1 MCVRSHASVKSERK
15 TGDEESQRR
24 IVPSLFVR
32 WARQISEAGS
42 GVPSNSQTTKPLQ
55 PHLSHSRSVRQLRLS
70 LRPDPA
76 PLLGPPPRPLLLLP
90 LRRRVARRGRGRG
103 QGGRGRRG
111 GVVGMIGFVPV
122 GRLFE
127 AADDVSV
134 VDADLDGGRVRD
146 GGGVVD

>member
-1 MCVRSHASVKSERK
+1 MCLRDRHLHSCKYHR
-15 TGDEESQRR
+15 
-24 IVPSLFVR
+24 L
-32 WARQISEAGS
+32 EAG
-42 GVPSNSQTTKPLQ
+42 GPAIHKLQKKTPQ

-76 PLLGPPPRPLLLLP
+76 SLLGPPPRPLLLLP

-111 GVVGMIGFVPV
+111 VEVVGVFGFVLC
-122 GRLFE
+122 GRLLE

-134 VDADLDGGRVRD
+134 VDTDLDGGRVRD